1 MAQPGKK
8 RELVQ
13 DDPRGGTPTG
23 TKKKLK
29 TSKHV
34 ARPVKK
40 EKKKQHGKGF
50 LDLPAGE

>member
-8 RELVQ
+8 RELAQ
-13 DDPRGGTPTG
+13 DDPSGGTPTA

-40 EKKKQHGKGF
+40 GKKKQPAKGF
-50 LDLPAGE
+50 LDLPAGG